1 MSEIKGKLS
10 KIIFHNN
17 QNGYTVGLLKVKE
30 SDIDDLVNKTVT
42 FTGSLPDL
50 NEIDTYLFYGKLVTH
65 EKYGEQFQVESY
77 ERCMPEEKDSI
88 VEFLTSGLFKGIG
101 EA

>member
-50 NEIDTYLFYGKLVTH
+50 NEIDTYI
-65 EKYGEQFQVESY
+65 
-77 ERCMPEEKDSI
+77 MNW
-88 VEFLTSGLFKGIG
+88 
-101 EA
+101 

>member
-42 FTGSLPDL
+42 FTGNLPFISD
-50 NEIDTYLFYGKLVTH
+50 
-65 EKYGEQFQVESY
+65 
-77 ERCMPEEKDSI
+77 I
-88 VEFLTSGLFKGIG
+88 VPP
-101 EA
+101 